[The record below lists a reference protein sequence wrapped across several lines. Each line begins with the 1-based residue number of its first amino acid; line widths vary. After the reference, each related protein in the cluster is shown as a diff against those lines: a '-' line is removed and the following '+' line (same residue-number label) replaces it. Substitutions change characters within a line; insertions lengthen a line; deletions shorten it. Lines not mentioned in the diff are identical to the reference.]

1 MSNEIFRT
9 RVINTI
15 KGAIQEAQDASQ
27 IDHPGLVGR
36 VRELALEHL
45 IVPMLPTGFEVGTG
59 KLVDNQGNQSAET
72 DLVIYNRAVLPPI
85 MHSSR
90 DGVFPVESTFYAI
103 EVKSRITAAEV
114 QDSIQ
119 KGRSITT
126 LSFQSRITLMLFA
139 FESDLS
145 ESSSELERYA
155 RYDTN
160 WSSDPVFHVI
170 CVVGRGY
177 WYHESPSN
185 DWIFHQ
191 PSEDHDEVIDL
202 ISGIVNSLVSRPV
215 PLATLG
221 SYLMLERTAVR
232 IPPPP

>member
-45 IVPMLPTGFEVGTG
+45 IVPMHPTGFEVGTG

-103 EVKSRITAAEV
+103 EVKSRITAADV

-126 LSFQSRITLMLFA
+126 LSFQRRITLMLFA
-139 FESDLS
+139 F
-145 ESSSELERYA
+145 
-155 RYDTN
+155 
-160 WSSDPVFHVI
+160 
-170 CVVGRGY
+170 
-177 WYHESPSN
+177 
-185 DWIFHQ
+185 
-191 PSEDHDEVIDL
+191 
-202 ISGIVNSLVSRPV
+202 
-215 PLATLG
+215 
-221 SYLMLERTAVR
+221 
-232 IPPPP
+232 